1 MNQKFSY
8 IKAATGLSTSF
19 DWNLAVNNHYMG
31 NKIHSLIAKTHF
43 RISCTN
49 MIFTHTLSKTCFP
62 VSSGEMVKE
71 KAPIRLNTSHF
82 ICELWKLYNKIFF
95 QNSCEVD
102 KDPSSD
108 NKLQGNGWFRLI
120 NRSTWKKLTNLNRKE
135 TMKQWINQPIFYNI
149 LLSTN
154 QCTVHKK
161 IIQIKQHT
169 GPGMVCYLYPPI
181 MFLCSL
187 F

>member
-108 NKLQGNGWFRLI
+108 NKLQGNGWFRLSY
-120 NRSTWKKLTNLNRKE
+120 RSTWKKLTNLNRKKTWNNE
-135 TMKQWINQPIFYNI
+135 SINLF
-149 LLSTN
+149 
-154 QCTVHKK
+154 CT
-161 IIQIKQHT
+161 T
-169 GPGMVCYLYPPI
+169 FCYLQISVQFTKKSYK
-181 MFLCSL
+181 
-187 F
+187 